1 MAKKIQKQQ
10 TSSRKNRTGPARFYI
25 NEAARVLPEEPLTGK
40 SVSGFSAVPET
51 TLETTAR
58 PNDPGPSLTPLTS
71 SPGIAKKELPW
82 GTLGTMV
89 GITAGLIMLPVFFP
103 FQNFI
108 SDGNS
113 ASLLVVFLT
122 GLTTGGLSCMAVQG
136 GLLAASITPKEKI
149 LTGGKAKDSSSARPI
164 AAFIGAKL
172 VAYLILG
179 ALLGMLGSILSLSPT
194 MQAFINL
201 SAGLFMLATAFN
213 LLNVHPIF
221 RYVSLQPPRSAMRFM
236 RRYSKSEAL
245 FAPIVLG
252 FLTVL
257 IPCGTTIAME
267 ALSISSGSPLTG
279 SLIMGAFVLGTSPL
293 FFVLGYFAT
302 QLGAALHS
310 GFRKVAAIAIIVLSI
325 ISINTALNLLDA
337 PVTLN
342 TIASS
347 IFDSGQVSTDNSQNL
362 LDTAATAPAAGAGA
376 FSSSA
381 PLQSTN
387 SQAQD
392 GINQASG
399 SQGSQEGV
407 QQVSIRVSNE
417 AYSPGRI
424 QVKSGQPIRIT
435 LLTEKTTGC
444 TRGFFVPS
452 LNIQKVLPVTGQTVI
467 NLPAQKP
474 GVIRFVC
481 SMGMYSGTITV
492 I

>member
-10 TSSRKNRTGPARFYI
+10 TSSRKSRTGPGRFYI

-40 SVSGFSAVPET
+40 PDAGFSAVPVT
-51 TLETTAR
+51 ALETTAR
-58 PNDPGPSLTPLTS
+58 PNPGPSLAPLIS
-71 SPGIAKKELPW
+71 SPGMAKKELPW
-82 GTLGTMV
+82 GTLGIMA
-89 GITAGLIMLPVFFP
+89 GITAGLIMLPLFFP
-103 FQNFI
+103 VQNFI

-149 LTGGKAKDSSSARPI
+149 LTENQAKNSGSARPI
-164 AAFIGAKL
+164 LAFIGAKL

-179 ALLGMLGSILSLSPT
+179 ALLGMLGSLLSLSPT
-194 MQAFINL
+194 MQAFINVA
-201 SAGLFMLATAFN
+201 AGLFMLATAFN

-267 ALSISSGSPLTG
+267 ALAISSGSSLTG

-310 GFRKVAAIAIIVLSI
+310 GFRKVAAIAIILLSI

-347 IFDSGQVSTDNSQNL
+347 IFDTEQLSTDNSQNL
-362 LDTAATAPAAGAGA
+362 LDTAASTLPAGTGASSSTAP
-376 FSSSA
+376 FQSS
-381 PLQSTN
+381 N
-387 SQAQD
+387 SQV

-399 SQGSQEGV
+399 NQGSQEGV
-407 QQVSIRVSNE
+407 QQVTIRVSNE

-424 QVKSGQPIRIT
+424 QVKSGQPISIT
-435 LLTEKTTGC
+435 LLNRKNNRLYPRVFC
-444 TRGFFVPS
+444 P
-452 LNIQKVLPVTGQTVI
+452 
-467 NLPAQKP
+467 
-474 GVIRFVC
+474 
-481 SMGMYSGTITV
+481 
-492 I
+492 